1 MLFVF
6 NFLKFSA
13 YNLVFIANTYAILI
27 ILSVFKT
34 LFMIV
39 SIIIFRFT
47 DFFSTTLFFLCALFW
62 NHSYFHCSYD
72 YDYIVSITIYLFL
85 FFFFFSLLIRQVL
98 FSHIVSE
105 KITVLFAYCDFNI
118 ILYFILRS
126 IIFCCHSFHYQ
137 FTFNGSYCGTQ

>member
-1 MLFVF
+1 
-6 NFLKFSA
+6 
-13 YNLVFIANTYAILI
+13 
-27 ILSVFKT
+27 
-34 LFMIV
+34 MIV

-47 DFFSTTLFFLCALFW
+47 DFVSTTLFFLCALFW
-62 NHSYFHCSYD
+62 NHFLFS
-72 YDYIVSITIYLFL
+72 LFL
-85 FFFFFSLLIRQVL
+85 RLWLHCFHYHLSISFFFFFSLLIRQVL

-137 FTFNGSYCGTQ
+137 FTFNGSYCGTQWAECLRSSLVGFFFNQLH